1 MNAEQLA
8 AAVRETDYLK
18 RFDRRQYDKAFR
30 EYAEQFGPAYA
41 EALRAAGEAGL
52 PALAEALVEELE
64 AGWRRQRIWNRTAV
78 QISEKQMVVAY
89 LSPML
94 LELEEQPLATAF
106 AKALR
111 TAWCARRPKDPYRIA
126 ARKTLAAGF
135 HNTIMGIDVSGF
147 VNRREQEVRDDDEI
161 L

>member
-1 MNAEQLA
+1 MIYFDNAATTLQKPPQ
-8 AAVRETDYLK
+8 V
-18 RFDRRQYDKAFR
+18 
-30 EYAEQFGPAYA
+30 A
-41 EALRAAGEAGL
+41 EAVRAAGEAGL
-52 PALAEALVEELE
+52 PELAAALMSELE

-78 QISEKQMVVAY
+78 QISEKQMVVVF

-94 LELEEQPLATAF
+94 LALEEPLCTAF

-111 TAWCARRPKDPYRIA
+111 DAWTARRPRDTYRIA
-126 ARKTLAAGF
+126 SCEKLSTGF

-161 L
+161 F

>member
-1 MNAEQLA
+1 MSAERLA
-8 AAVRETDYLK
+8 AAVWETDYLK
-18 RFDRRQYDKAFR
+18 RFDRHQYAKALR
-30 EYAEQFGPAYA
+30 EYTERFGPLYR
-41 EALRAAGEAGL
+41 EAVRAAGEAGL
-52 PALAEALVEELE
+52 PELAAALMSELE

-78 QISEKQMVVAY
+78 QISEKQMVVVF

-94 LELEEQPLATAF
+94 LALEEPLCTEF

-111 TAWCARRPKDPYRIA
+111 DAWTARRPRDTYRIA
-126 ARKTLAAGF
+126 SCEKLSTGF

-147 VNRREQEVRDDDEI
+147 LRRNEREEEDDGT